1 MDLQTIAEQL
11 NLVDEELRA
20 GFEFE
25 CQMIPGD
32 EQVLQVALQG
42 REEIP
47 VYITMSDTQIL
58 CISYLWGEDE
68 IDPQVR
74 TAMMETMLEM
84 NIPMPLSSFSKIG
97 DKYTVFGALSLN
109 SEIADVA
116 HEIVILSD
124 NTLDAIEVLSEYLQ

>member
-109 SEIADVA
+109 SEIADVV
-116 HEIVILSD
+116 HEIVTLSD